1 MTVLLSLYARV
12 HTGAALCIYVMCSD
26 KNGRQPLQ
34 HNDIR
39 ADRPAQALR

>member
-1 MTVLLSLYARV
+1 MTLLLSLCTRV
-12 HTGAALCIYVMCSD
+12 HTGAALCNCVMCSD

-39 ADRPAQALR
+39 PDRPAQAL

>member
-1 MTVLLSLYARV
+1 MTVLLSLYTRA
-12 HTGAALCIYVMCSD
+12 HAGAALCICVMRSD

-39 ADRPAQALR
+39 ADRPAQAL